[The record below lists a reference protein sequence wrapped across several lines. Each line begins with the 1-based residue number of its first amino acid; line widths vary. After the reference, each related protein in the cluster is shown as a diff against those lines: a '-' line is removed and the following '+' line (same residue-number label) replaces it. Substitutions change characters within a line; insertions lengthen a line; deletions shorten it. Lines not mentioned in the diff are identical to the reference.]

1 MMRFS
6 RSVGRLGFSLV
17 ELLVV
22 IAIIGVLVGL
32 LLPAVQSVRESA
44 RRSQCTNNLRQLGLG
59 LHLFADATKHFPSG
73 YVANTGS
80 LARDPTTY
88 DALPGTGW
96 GLLIAPFVEE
106 SMRAAS
112 YSSAAGIAGTA
123 NRDIVSQRVGIFLCP
138 SSSGPREA
146 FVVLDEAGAPHVSG
160 ATLGRSDYIVNAGNE
175 APWGTPSLTTWDGL
189 ANGPLYRNSK
199 IRPSQVSDGL
209 SKTVF
214 LGEHSQSL
222 SHKTW
227 AGIVPGGWCHPS
239 DTFRTHIGSEPDCA
253 ATFMLTHS
261 GPASGEL
268 FIIHVPSDPV
278 SHVDQM
284 FSEHSGGVNVLLG
297 DGSVRFASTNINHL
311 TWAALCSMAEADTV
325 GEY

>member
-1 MMRFS
+1 M
-6 RSVGRLGFSLV
+6 
-17 ELLVV
+17 
-22 IAIIGVLVGL
+22 
-32 LLPAVQSVRESA
+32 
-44 RRSQCTNNLRQLGLG
+44 
-59 LHLFADATKHFPSG
+59 
-73 YVANTGS
+73 
-80 LARDPTTY
+80 
-88 DALPGTGW
+88 
-96 GLLIAPFVEE
+96 
-106 SMRAAS
+106 
-112 YSSAAGIAGTA
+112 
-123 NRDIVSQRVGIFLCP
+123 
-138 SSSGPREA
+138 
-146 FVVLDEAGAPHVSG
+146 
-160 ATLGRSDYIVNAGNE
+160 NAGNE

-239 DTFRTHIGSEPDCA
+239 DTFRTHIGSEPDYA

-268 FIIHVPSDPV
+268 FIIHIPSDPV

-284 FSEHSGGVNVLLG
+284 FSEHSGGVNALLG

-311 TWAALCSMAEADTV
+311 TWAAALQYGGSRYR
-325 GEY
+325 G